1 MLPKA
6 EASLEF
12 NLELELSF
20 KLKVEMR
27 ATANKSLLYLA
38 KFWHTAQVGHA
49 KGERSGSYFFLLI
62 RLIGI
67 WNWDEL
73 VNEIS
78 NPLIENMVICL
89 DPPPTP
95 EHTRLQVG
103 QGGHFESLA

>member
-27 ATANKSLLYLA
+27 ATANKSFLYLA
-38 KFWHTAQVGHA
+38 KFWHTAQVGHV
-49 KGERSGSYFFLLI
+49 KGGRSRSYFFLLI

-89 DPPPTP
+89 DPPTP
-95 EHTRLQVG
+95 EHTRLQV
-103 QGGHFESLA
+103 QRGGHFESLA

>member
-1 MLPKA
+1 MRQQI
-6 EASLEF
+6 SHSYIWQ
-12 NLELELSF
+12 SF
-20 KLKVEMR
+20 GTQLKLAM
-27 ATANKSLLYLA
+27 
-38 KFWHTAQVGHA
+38 Q

-89 DPPPTP
+89 DPPTP
-95 EHTRLQVG
+95 EHTRLLG
-103 QGGHFESLA
+103 TKRGPF